1 LQTAVWIDKC
11 PNPRVKETVV
21 LASPPSR
28 VIIGSLDIY
37 VDIGF
42 PAEKEVIQ

>member
-1 LQTAVWIDKC
+1 LQTAAGIDKC
-11 PNPRVKETVV
+11 RNPRVKETVV
-21 LASPPSR
+21 LASPGSR
-28 VIIGSLDIY
+28 VIIRSLDIY